1 MEDCSSMERD
11 VSNDITETIMAPVK
25 ERIKLHLATQF
36 HLPEDQI
43 DLMLPNFIA
52 TLGSHLENLRKAL
65 SEEDPVAIGKSGH
78 TIKGAF
84 LNLGL
89 TECAEVALTIERMG
103 KAGDT
108 NADYRTLVNSLA
120 EKLEPVFLENS
131 PN

>member
-1 MEDCSSMERD
+1 MESA
-11 VSNDITETIMAPVK
+11 TEQ
-25 ERIKLHLATQF
+25 IKLHLAHQF
-36 HLPEDQI
+36 HLPEEQI

-52 TLGSHLENLRKAL
+52 TLGSHLENLQKAL
-65 SEEDPVAIGKSGH
+65 DEKDPVALGKSGH

-89 TECAEVALTIERMG
+89 TECADVALTIEKMG

-108 NADYRTLVNSLA
+108 DTDYRTLINTLA
-120 EKLEPVFLENS
+120 EKLEPIFLENS